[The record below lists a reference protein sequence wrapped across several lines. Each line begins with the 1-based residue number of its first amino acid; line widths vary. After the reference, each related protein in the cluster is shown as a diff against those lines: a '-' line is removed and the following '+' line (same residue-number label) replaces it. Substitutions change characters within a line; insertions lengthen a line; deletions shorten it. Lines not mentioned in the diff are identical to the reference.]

1 MIIGVLVELSN
12 KNIDRVFDYNVPDV
26 FLDKIK
32 LGIRVK
38 VPFGR
43 MKLEGFVVEIKNN
56 TDVSVKDILD
66 VVDDEVILNEELLE
80 LGKKMQ
86 EDTLSTLISCY
97 QVMLPKAL
105 KAKNGTT
112 INKRLDTYYHLKED
126 NIDYSKL
133 TSKQLEIVK
142 LCLEKKNVIKK
153 ELVNISSSSLST
165 LVKKGILIE
174 ELVDHYRVSYN
185 EKIEPK
191 KELTVDQR
199 KVVDEVLKNPLH
211 CTYLLYGVTGSGKT
225 EVYMELIEDAL
236 KTGKTSIV
244 LVPEISLTPQM
255 VLRFQ
260 KRFGNNIAAL
270 HSALSEGE
278 KYDEY
283 IVDETDTHEKRIYA
297 PNYISILNGKPQ
309 LKIDGTSS
317 LQSDGYQEINEE
329 MKQDMKDQ
337 FQTLFDS
344 IQTKACSTVEKK
356 C

>member
-43 MKLEGFVVEIKNN
+43 MELEGFVVEIKNN

-174 ELVDHYRVSYN
+174 ELVDHYRVS
-185 EKIEPK
+185 I
-191 KELTVDQR
+191 
-199 KVVDEVLKNPLH
+199 
-211 CTYLLYGVTGSGKT
+211 
-225 EVYMELIEDAL
+225 M
-236 KTGKTSIV
+236 
-244 LVPEISLTPQM
+244 
-255 VLRFQ
+255 
-260 KRFGNNIAAL
+260 KR
-270 HSALSEGE
+270 
-278 KYDEY
+278 
-283 IVDETDTHEKRIYA
+283 
-297 PNYISILNGKPQ
+297 
-309 LKIDGTSS
+309 
-317 LQSDGYQEINEE
+317 
-329 MKQDMKDQ
+329 
-337 FQTLFDS
+337 
-344 IQTKACSTVEKK
+344 
-356 C
+356 